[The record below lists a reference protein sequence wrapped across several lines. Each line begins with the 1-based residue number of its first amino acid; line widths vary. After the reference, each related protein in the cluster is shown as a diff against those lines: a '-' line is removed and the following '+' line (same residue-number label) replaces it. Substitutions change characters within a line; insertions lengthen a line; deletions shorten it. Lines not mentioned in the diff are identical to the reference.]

1 MKIFS
6 PKINQK
12 LTAVKVVYWA
22 MLIYMIA
29 ALFWWFIALVK
40 QNDTLVAVQ
49 LQQIAQKPGN
59 TVVPKQTADQL
70 LKMQSRKRVQYIAEG
85 LTFLALI
92 VVGAVYVYR
101 ATRRQ
106 IRASVQQQN
115 FMMAVT
121 HELKTPIAVTQL
133 NLETLQKR
141 KLDAAQQDK
150 MIASTLQ
157 EANRLNMLCDNILLA
172 SQLDGK
178 AYRESRIENNLSDL
192 VEGCIDT
199 FKQHYPLRQVTE
211 QIEPSLYLDGE
222 TLLLQMLVNNLLEN
236 AHKYAPQ
243 DTEIKVVLAANGKQ
257 IKLEVMDS
265 GKGIPDSEKSKI
277 FEKFYRI
284 GSEATR
290 NTKGTG
296 LGLYLCK
303 KIAENHNANISVTD
317 SKPQGSIFVVTFNS

>member
-1 MKIFS
+1 MKNFT
-6 PKINQK
+6 PKINRR
-12 LTAVKVVYWA
+12 LTSVTIVYWA
-22 MLIYMIA
+22 LLTYMIA
-29 ALFWWFIALVK
+29 ALLWWFIALVK
-40 QNDTLVAVQ
+40 QNDTLTAVQ
-49 LQQIAQKPGN
+49 LQQLTGSTGQVHI
-59 TVVPKQTADQL
+59 QTQTSEQL
-70 LKMQSRKRVQYIAEG
+70 LQKQKRKRVQYIAEG

-141 KLDAAQQDK
+141 KLEPAQQEK

-157 EANRLNMLCDNILLA
+157 EANRLNMLCNNILLA
-172 SQLDGK
+172 SQLDSK
-178 AYRESRIENNLSDL
+178 AYKESRIEINFSDL
-192 VEGCIDT
+192 VEGCIDS
-199 FKQHYPLRQVTE
+199 FKQHYPSRLVIE
-211 QIEPSLYLDGE
+211 QIEPALYLDGE

-243 DTEIKVVLAANGKQ
+243 NTEITVVLAQKATAIELLVIDN
-257 IKLEVMDS
+257 
-265 GKGIPDSEKSKI
+265 GKGIPDTEKPKI

-303 KIAENHNANISVTD
+303 KITQNHNANISVTD
-317 SKPQGSIFVVTFNS
+317 NKPQGSKFVVTFNS

>member
-1 MKIFS
+1 MKNYT
-6 PKINQK
+6 PKINRR
-12 LTAVKVVYWA
+12 LTAVTIVYWA
-22 MLIYMIA
+22 LLTYMIA
-29 ALFWWFIALVK
+29 ALLWWFIALVK
-40 QNDTLVAVQ
+40 QNDTLTAVQ
-49 LQQIAQKPGN
+49 LQQLTGSTGQVHI
-59 TVVPKQTADQL
+59 QTQTSEQL
-70 LKMQSRKRVQYIAEG
+70 LQKQKRKRVQYIAEG

-141 KLDAAQQDK
+141 KLEPAQQEK

-157 EANRLNMLCDNILLA
+157 EANRLNMLCNNILLA
-172 SQLDGK
+172 SQLDSK
-178 AYRESRIENNLSDL
+178 AYKESRIEINFSDL
-192 VEGCIDT
+192 VEGCIDS
-199 FKQHYPLRQVTE
+199 FKQHYPSRLVIE

-243 DTEIKVVLAANGKQ
+243 DTDITVVLAQKATAIELLVIDN
-257 IKLEVMDS
+257 
-265 GKGIPDSEKSKI
+265 GKGIPDIEKPKI
-277 FEKFYRI
+277 FEKFYRV

-303 KIAENHNANISVTD
+303 KITQNHNANISVTD
-317 SKPQGSIFVVTFNS
+317 NKPQGSKFVVTFNS

>member
-1 MKIFS
+1 
-6 PKINQK
+6 
-12 LTAVKVVYWA
+12 
-22 MLIYMIA
+22 
-29 ALFWWFIALVK
+29 
-40 QNDTLVAVQ
+40 
-49 LQQIAQKPGN
+49 
-59 TVVPKQTADQL
+59 
-70 LKMQSRKRVQYIAEG
+70 
-85 LTFLALI
+85 
-92 VVGAVYVYR
+92 
-101 ATRRQ
+101 
-106 IRASVQQQN
+106 
-115 FMMAVT
+115 MMAVT

-199 FKQHYPLRQVTE
+199 FKQHYPLRLVTE

>member
-1 MKIFS
+1 MEKIS
-6 PKINQK
+6 PKINRK

-22 MLIYMIA
+22 LLIYMIA
-29 ALFWWFIALVK
+29 ALLWWFIALVK

-49 LQQIAQKPGN
+49 LQQINGTPAQANMPEQ
-59 TVVPKQTADQL
+59 TVEQL
-70 LKMQSRKRVQYIAEG
+70 LKMQSRKRVQYMAEG

-92 VVGAVYVYR
+92 LVGAVYVYR

-141 KLDAAQQDK
+141 KLDPGQQDK

-178 AYRESRIENNLSDL
+178 AYQENRTEINFSDL
-192 VEGCIDT
+192 LEGCIDT
-199 FKQHYPLRQVTE
+199 FKQHYPSRMVTE
-211 QIEPSLYLDGE
+211 QIEPTLYLDGE

-243 DTEIKVVLAANGKQ
+243 DTEIKVVLGQSGKH
-257 IKLEVMDS
+257 IKLEVIDS
-265 GKGIPDSEKSKI
+265 GKGIPSSEKLKI

-317 SKPQGSIFVVTFNS
+317 NKPQGSIFVVTFNS

>member
-1 MKIFS
+1 
-6 PKINQK
+6 
-12 LTAVKVVYWA
+12 
-22 MLIYMIA
+22 
-29 ALFWWFIALVK
+29 
-40 QNDTLVAVQ
+40 
-49 LQQIAQKPGN
+49 
-59 TVVPKQTADQL
+59 
-70 LKMQSRKRVQYIAEG
+70 
-85 LTFLALI
+85 
-92 VVGAVYVYR
+92 
-101 ATRRQ
+101 
-106 IRASVQQQN
+106 
-115 FMMAVT
+115 MMAVT

-133 NLETLQKR
+133 NLETLQNR

>member
-49 LQQIAQKPGN
+49 LQQIVQKPGN

-141 KLDAAQQDK
+141 KLEPAQQDK

-157 EANRLNMLCDNILLA
+157 EANRLNMLCNNILLA

-178 AYRESRIENNLSDL
+178 AYSESRIENNLSDL
-192 VEGCIDT
+192 IEGCIDT

-243 DTEIKVVLAANGKQ
+243 DTEIKVTLAAHSKH
-257 IKLEVMDS
+257 IKLEVMDG
-265 GKGIPDSEKSKI
+265 GKGIPDTEKSKI

-317 SKPQGSIFVVTFNS
+317 NKPQGSIFVVTFNS

>member
-1 MKIFS
+1 MKKNS
-6 PKINQK
+6 LKINRK

-22 MLIYMIA
+22 LLIYMIA
-29 ALFWWFIALVK
+29 ALLWWFIALVK

-49 LQQIAQKPGN
+49 LQQITGTQAQP
-59 TVVPKQTADQL
+59 TIPKQTVEQL

-92 VVGAVYVYR
+92 LVGAVYVYR

-106 IRASVQQQN
+106 IRASVQEQN

-141 KLDAAQQDK
+141 KLVPAQQDK
-150 MIASTLQ
+150 MIASTLR

-178 AYRESRIENNLSDL
+178 AYQETRTEINFSDL
-192 VEGCIDT
+192 LEGCIDT
-199 FKQHYPLRQVTE
+199 FKQHYPSRLVTE
-211 QIEPSLYLDGE
+211 QIEPTLYLDGE

-243 DTEIKVVLAANGKQ
+243 DTEIKVTLAQQGKH
-257 IKLEVMDS
+257 IKLEVIDS
-265 GKGIPDSEKSKI
+265 GKGIPDNEKQKI

-317 SKPQGSIFVVTFNS
+317 SKPQGSNFVVTFNS

>member
-22 MLIYMIA
+22 LLLYMIA
-29 ALFWWFIALVK
+29 ALLWWFIALVK
-40 QNDTLVAVQ
+40 QNDTLIAVQ
-49 LQQIAQKPGN
+49 LQLISQKPGN
-59 TVVPKQTADQL
+59 AIVPKQTAEQL
-70 LKMQSRKRVQYIAEG
+70 LKMQSRKRVQYMAEG

-92 VVGAVYVYR
+92 LVGAVYVYR

-106 IRASVQQQN
+106 IRASLQQQN

-141 KLDAAQQDK
+141 KLEPAQQDK

-178 AYRESRIENNLSDL
+178 AYSESRIENNLSDL

-199 FKQHYPLRQVTE
+199 FKQHYPLRIVTE

-243 DTEIKVVLAANGKQ
+243 DTEIKVVLAAHGKQ

-265 GKGIPDSEKSKI
+265 GKGIPDIEKSKI

>member
-1 MKIFS
+1 
-6 PKINQK
+6 
-12 LTAVKVVYWA
+12 

-243 DTEIKVVLAANGKQ
+243 DTEIKVVLAVNGKQ

>member
-22 MLIYMIA
+22 LLLYMIA
-29 ALFWWFIALVK
+29 ALLWWFIALVK

-49 LQQIAQKPGN
+49 LQQITQKPG
-59 TVVPKQTADQL
+59 TTFIPQQTAAQL

-92 VVGAVYVYR
+92 LVGAVYVYR

-141 KLDAAQQDK
+141 KLDPAQQDK

-157 EANRLNMLCDNILLA
+157 EANRLNMLCNNILLA

-178 AYRESRIENNLSDL
+178 AYSESRIENNLSDL

-199 FKQHYPLRQVTE
+199 FKQHYPLRLVTE

-236 AHKYAPQ
+236 AHKYAPH
-243 DTEIKVVLAANGKQ
+243 DTEIKVTLAAQSKH
-257 IKLEVMDS
+257 IRLEVMDG
-265 GKGIPDSEKSKI
+265 GKGIPDTEKSKI

-317 SKPQGSIFVVTFNS
+317 NKPQGSIFVVTFNS

>member
-1 MKIFS
+1 MKNFN
-6 PKINQK
+6 PKTNRK

-22 MLIYMIA
+22 LLIYMIA
-29 ALFWWFIALVK
+29 ALVWWFIALVK

-49 LQQIAQKPGN
+49 LQQITGMQAQAN
-59 TVVPKQTADQL
+59 MPKQTATQL

-92 VVGAVYVYR
+92 LVGAVYVYR

-141 KLDAAQQDK
+141 KLDPGQQDK

-178 AYRESRIENNLSDL
+178 AYQENRTEINFSDL
-192 VEGCIDT
+192 LEGCIDT
-199 FKQHYPLRQVTE
+199 FKQHYPSRLVTE
-211 QIEPSLYLDGE
+211 QIEPTLYLDGE
-222 TLLLQMLVNNLLEN
+222 TLLLQMLTNNLLEN

-243 DTEIKVVLAANGKQ
+243 DTEIKVTLTQHGKH
-257 IKLEVMDS
+257 IKLEVIDG
-265 GKGIPDSEKSKI
+265 GKGIPDPEKFKV

-317 SKPQGSIFVVTFNS
+317 NKPQGSIFVVTFNS

>member
-1 MKIFS
+1 MKNYT
-6 PKINQK
+6 PKINRR
-12 LTAVKVVYWA
+12 LTAVTIVYWA
-22 MLIYMIA
+22 LLTYMIA
-29 ALFWWFIALVK
+29 ALLWWFIALVK
-40 QNDTLVAVQ
+40 QNDTLTAVQ
-49 LQQIAQKPGN
+49 LQQLTGSTGQVHI
-59 TVVPKQTADQL
+59 QTQTSEQL
-70 LKMQSRKRVQYIAEG
+70 LQKQKRKRVQYIAEG

-141 KLDAAQQDK
+141 KLEPAQQEK

-157 EANRLNMLCDNILLA
+157 EANRLNMLCNNILLA
-172 SQLDGK
+172 SQLDSK
-178 AYRESRIENNLSDL
+178 AYKESRIEINFSDL
-192 VEGCIDT
+192 VEGCIDS
-199 FKQHYPLRQVTE
+199 FKQHYPSRLVIE

-243 DTEIKVVLAANGKQ
+243 DTEITVVLAQKATAIELLVIDN
-257 IKLEVMDS
+257 
-265 GKGIPDSEKSKI
+265 GKGIPDNEKPKI

-303 KIAENHNANISVTD
+303 KITQNHNANISVTD
-317 SKPQGSIFVVTFNS
+317 NKPQGSKFVVTFNS

>member
-1 MKIFS
+1 MKNYT
-6 PKINQK
+6 PKINRR
-12 LTAVKVVYWA
+12 LAAVTIVYWA
-22 MLIYMIA
+22 LLSYMIA
-29 ALFWWFIALVK
+29 ALLWWFIALVK
-40 QNDTLVAVQ
+40 QNDTLTAVQ
-49 LQQIAQKPGN
+49 LQQLTGATGQVHI
-59 TVVPKQTADQL
+59 QTQTSDQL
-70 LKMQSRKRVQYIAEG
+70 LQKQKRKRVQYIAEG

-141 KLDAAQQDK
+141 KLEPAQQDK
-150 MIASTLQ
+150 IIASTLQ
-157 EANRLNMLCDNILLA
+157 EANRLNMLCNNILLA
-172 SQLDGK
+172 SQLDSK
-178 AYRESRIENNLSDL
+178 AYKESRIEINFSDL
-192 VEGCIDT
+192 VEGCIDS
-199 FKQHYPLRQVTE
+199 FKQHYPARVVVE
-211 QIEPSLYLDGE
+211 EIEPALYLDGE

-243 DTEIKVVLAANGKQ
+243 DTDITVVLAQKVSAIELLVIDN
-257 IKLEVMDS
+257 
-265 GKGIPDSEKSKI
+265 GKGIPDIEKPKI

-303 KIAENHNANISVTD
+303 KIAQNHNANISVTD
-317 SKPQGSIFVVTFNS
+317 NKPQGSKFVVTFNS

>member
-1 MKIFS
+1 MKLFS

-150 MIASTLQ
+150 MVASTLQ
-157 EANRLNMLCDNILLA
+157 EANRLNMLCNNILLA

>member
-1 MKIFS
+1 
-6 PKINQK
+6 
-12 LTAVKVVYWA
+12 
-22 MLIYMIA
+22 MIA

-178 AYRESRIENNLSDL
+178 AYSESRIENNLSDL

>member
-1 MKIFS
+1 
-6 PKINQK
+6 
-12 LTAVKVVYWA
+12 
-22 MLIYMIA
+22 MIA

-40 QNDTLVAVQ
+40 QNDTLIAVQ

-222 TLLLQMLVNNLLEN
+222 ALLLQMLVNNLLEN

>member
-1 MKIFS
+1 MEKTSAIA
-6 PKINQK
+6 NRK

-22 MLIYMIA
+22 LLTYMIA
-29 ALFWWFIALVK
+29 ALVWWFIALVK

-49 LQQIAQKPGN
+49 LQQITGTQAQAHMPKL
-59 TVVPKQTADQL
+59 TVAEL
-70 LKMQSRKRVQYIAEG
+70 LDMQSRKRIQYIAEG

-92 VVGAVYVYR
+92 LVGAVYVFR

-141 KLDAAQQDK
+141 KLDPAQQDK
-150 MIASTLQ
+150 MIASTLM

-178 AYRESRIENNLSDL
+178 AYQETRTEINFSDL

-199 FKQHYPLRQVTE
+199 FKQHYPSRMVTE

-222 TLLLQMLVNNLLEN
+222 TLLLQMLINNLLEN

-243 DTEIKVVLAANGKQ
+243 DTEIKVALAQQGKNIQ
-257 IKLEVMDS
+257 LKVIDS
-265 GKGIPDSEKSKI
+265 GKGIPDAEKFKV

-317 SKPQGSIFVVTFNS
+317 NKPQGSIFVFTFNS

>member
-1 MKIFS
+1 MKNYT
-6 PKINQK
+6 PKINRR
-12 LTAVKVVYWA
+12 LAAVTIVYWA
-22 MLIYMIA
+22 LLSYMIA
-29 ALFWWFIALVK
+29 ALLWWFIALVK
-40 QNDTLVAVQ
+40 QNDTLTAVQ
-49 LQQIAQKPGN
+49 LQQLTGATGQVHI
-59 TVVPKQTADQL
+59 QTQTSDQL
-70 LKMQSRKRVQYIAEG
+70 LQKQKRKRVQYIAEG

-141 KLDAAQQDK
+141 KLEPAQQDK
-150 MIASTLQ
+150 IIASTLQ
-157 EANRLNMLCDNILLA
+157 EANRLNMLCNNILLA
-172 SQLDGK
+172 SQLDSK
-178 AYRESRIENNLSDL
+178 AYKESRIEINFSDL
-192 VEGCIDT
+192 VEGCIDS
-199 FKQHYPLRQVTE
+199 FKQHYPARVVVE
-211 QIEPSLYLDGE
+211 EIEPALYLDGE

-243 DTEIKVVLAANGKQ
+243 DTDITVVLAQKVSAVELLVIDN
-257 IKLEVMDS
+257 
-265 GKGIPDSEKSKI
+265 GKGIPDSEKPKI

-303 KIAENHNANISVTD
+303 KIAQNHNANISVTD
-317 SKPQGSIFVVTFNS
+317 NKPQGSKFVVTFNS

>member
-1 MKIFS
+1 MKNYT
-6 PKINQK
+6 PKINRR
-12 LTAVKVVYWA
+12 LAAVTIVYWA
-22 MLIYMIA
+22 LLSYMIA
-29 ALFWWFIALVK
+29 ALLWWFIALVK
-40 QNDTLVAVQ
+40 QNDTLTAVQ
-49 LQQIAQKPGN
+49 LQQLTGATGQVHI
-59 TVVPKQTADQL
+59 QTQTSDQL
-70 LKMQSRKRVQYIAEG
+70 LQKQKRKRVQYIAEG

-141 KLDAAQQDK
+141 KLEPAQQDK
-150 MIASTLQ
+150 IIASTLQ
-157 EANRLNMLCDNILLA
+157 EANRLNMLCNNILLA
-172 SQLDGK
+172 SQLDSK
-178 AYRESRIENNLSDL
+178 AYKESRIEINFSDL
-192 VEGCIDT
+192 VEGCIDS
-199 FKQHYPLRQVTE
+199 FKQHYPARVVVE
-211 QIEPSLYLDGE
+211 EIEPALYLDGE

-243 DTEIKVVLAANGKQ
+243 DTDITVVLAQKVSAVELLVIDN
-257 IKLEVMDS
+257 
-265 GKGIPDSEKSKI
+265 GKGIPDIEKPKI

-303 KIAENHNANISVTD
+303 KIAQNHNANISVTD
-317 SKPQGSIFVVTFNS
+317 NKPQGSKFVVTFNS

>member
-1 MKIFS
+1 MKNYT
-6 PKINQK
+6 PKINRR
-12 LTAVKVVYWA
+12 LTAVTIVYWA
-22 MLIYMIA
+22 LLTYMIA
-29 ALFWWFIALVK
+29 ALLWWFIALVK
-40 QNDTLVAVQ
+40 QNDTLTAVQ
-49 LQQIAQKPGN
+49 LQQLTGSTGQVHI
-59 TVVPKQTADQL
+59 QTQTSEQL
-70 LKMQSRKRVQYIAEG
+70 LQKQKRKRVQYIAEG

-141 KLDAAQQDK
+141 KLEPAQQEK

-157 EANRLNMLCDNILLA
+157 EANRLNMLCNNILLA
-172 SQLDGK
+172 SQLDSK
-178 AYRESRIENNLSDL
+178 AYKESRIEINFSDL
-192 VEGCIDT
+192 VEGCIDS
-199 FKQHYPLRQVTE
+199 FKQHYPSRLVIE

-243 DTEIKVVLAANGKQ
+243 DTDITVVLAQKATAIELLVIDN
-257 IKLEVMDS
+257 
-265 GKGIPDSEKSKI
+265 GKGIPDNEKPKI
-277 FEKFYRI
+277 FEKFYRV

-303 KIAENHNANISVTD
+303 KITQNHNANISVTD
-317 SKPQGSIFVVTFNS
+317 NKPQGSKFVVTFNS

>member
-1 MKIFS
+1 MKNFS
-6 PKINQK
+6 PKTNRK

-22 MLIYMIA
+22 LLIYMIA
-29 ALFWWFIALVK
+29 ALVWWFIALVK

-49 LQQIAQKPGN
+49 LQQINGTPAQANMPR
-59 TVVPKQTADQL
+59 QTAADL
-70 LKMQSRKRVQYIAEG
+70 LKMQSRKRVQYMAEG

-92 VVGAVYVYR
+92 LVGAVYVYR
-101 ATRRQ
+101 ATRIQ

-141 KLDAAQQDK
+141 KLDPGQQDK

-178 AYRESRIENNLSDL
+178 AYQETRTEINFSDL
-192 VEGCIDT
+192 LEGCIDT
-199 FKQHYPLRQVTE
+199 FKQHYPSRLVTE
-211 QIEPSLYLDGE
+211 QIEPTLYLDGE

-243 DTEIKVVLAANGKQ
+243 DTEIKVVLGQFGKH
-257 IKLEVMDS
+257 IKLEVIDS
-265 GKGIPDSEKSKI
+265 GKGIPASE
-277 FEKFYRI
+277 
-284 GSEATR
+284 T
-290 NTKGTG
+290 
-296 LGLYLCK
+296 
-303 KIAENHNANISVTD
+303 
-317 SKPQGSIFVVTFNS
+317 

>member
-1 MKIFS
+1 MKNIATKF
-6 PKINQK
+6 NRK

-22 MLIYMIA
+22 LLIYMVA
-29 ALFWWFIALVK
+29 ALLWWFIALVK

-49 LQQIAQKPGN
+49 LQQITGTQGQPTMPRQ
-59 TVVPKQTADQL
+59 TVAQL

-141 KLDAAQQDK
+141 KLDPAQQDK

-157 EANRLNMLCDNILLA
+157 EANRLNMLCNNILLA
-172 SQLDGK
+172 AQLDSK
-178 AYRESRIENNLSDL
+178 AYKESRIEINFSDL

-199 FKQHYPLRQVTE
+199 FKTHFPIRVVTE
-211 QIEPSLYLDGE
+211 QINASIYVEGE

-243 DTEIKVVLAANGKQ
+243 DTDIEVVLAQQGQ
-257 IKLEVMDS
+257 VIQLGVIDS
-265 GKGIPDSEKSKI
+265 GKGIPDAEKSKI

-317 SKPQGSIFVVTFNS
+317 NKPQGSKFVVTFNS

>member
-1 MKIFS
+1 MKKIS
-6 PKINQK
+6 PKINRK

-22 MLIYMIA
+22 LLTYMIA
-29 ALFWWFIALVK
+29 ALLWWFIALVK

-49 LQQIAQKPGN
+49 LQQITGTQAQP
-59 TVVPKQTADQL
+59 TVPKQTVEQL

-92 VVGAVYVYR
+92 LVGAVYVYR

-106 IRASVQQQN
+106 IRASEQQQN

-141 KLDAAQQDK
+141 KLDPAQQDK

-178 AYRESRIENNLSDL
+178 DYQEARTEINFSDL
-192 VEGCIDT
+192 LEGCIDT
-199 FKQHYPLRQVTE
+199 FKQHYPSRLVTE
-211 QIEPSLYLDGE
+211 QIEPTLYLDGE

-243 DTEIKVVLAANGKQ
+243 NTEIKVILAQQGKH
-257 IKLEVMDS
+257 IKLEVIDS
-265 GKGIPDSEKSKI
+265 GKGIPDNEKQKI

-303 KIAENHNANISVTD
+303 KIAKNHNANISVTD
-317 SKPQGSIFVVTFNS
+317 SKPQGSNFVVTFNS